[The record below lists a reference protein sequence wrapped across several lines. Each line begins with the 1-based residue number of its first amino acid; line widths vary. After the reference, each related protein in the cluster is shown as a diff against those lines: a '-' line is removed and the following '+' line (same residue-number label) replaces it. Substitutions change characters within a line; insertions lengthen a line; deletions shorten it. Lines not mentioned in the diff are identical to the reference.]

1 MSRKA
6 KAISVPCVSGS
17 KWRSTRAKAAE
28 SPFHFVATGCI
39 PKAGRARLKVAYSD
53 APLLGKS
60 RFVCYNSRQ
69 SEKEDA
75 MEKVIS
81 NLVKEFEKG
90 ALSRRE
96 LIQSLVA
103 VTAAASTAAGFQET
117 PFKST
122 RIDHI
127 SIQVTDLPRSI
138 AFYQKIFGLSI
149 LNEDKAN
156 EIVRMGTTRTIV
168 SLHHKPPTGIVDHY
182 AIAIDG
188 FDRESVTR
196 ALKQQGLTAE
206 ENLDYGF
213 YVRDPEG
220 IPVQIVRT

>member
-1 MSRKA
+1 
-6 KAISVPCVSGS
+6 
-17 KWRSTRAKAAE
+17 
-28 SPFHFVATGCI
+28 
-39 PKAGRARLKVAYSD
+39 
-53 APLLGKS
+53 
-60 RFVCYNSRQ
+60 
-69 SEKEDA
+69 
-75 MEKVIS
+75 METVIS
-81 NLVKEFEKG
+81 NLLKQFEKG
-90 ALSRRE
+90 VLSRRE

-103 VTAAASTAAGFQET
+103 VTAAAGAGSAAALQQT

-138 AFYQKIFGLSI
+138 AFYDKLFGLSI
-149 LNEDKAN
+149 LGEDKPN
-156 EIVRMGTTRTIV
+156 KLVRMGTTRIIV
-168 SLHHKPPTGIVDHY
+168 SLHHKQPTGIMDHY

-188 FDRESVTR
+188 FNKESVTES
-196 ALKQQGLTAE
+196 LKQQGLTAQ

>member
-1 MSRKA
+1 
-6 KAISVPCVSGS
+6 
-17 KWRSTRAKAAE
+17 
-28 SPFHFVATGCI
+28 
-39 PKAGRARLKVAYSD
+39 
-53 APLLGKS
+53 
-60 RFVCYNSRQ
+60 
-69 SEKEDA
+69 
-75 MEKVIS
+75 MEAVIS
-81 NLVKEFEKG
+81 NLVKQFEKG
-90 ALSRRE
+90 AVSRRE
-96 LIQSLVA
+96 LVQTLA
-103 VTAAASTAAGFQET
+103 ALTAGASTAAAFQET

-138 AFYQKIFGLSI
+138 AFYQKIFGLSV

-156 EIVRMGTTRTIV
+156 EIVRMGATRTIV
-168 SLHHKPPTGIVDHY
+168 SLHHKPPTGIVDHF

-188 FDRESVTR
+188 FDRDAVTR

-220 IPVQIVRT
+220 VPVQIVRS

>member
-1 MSRKA
+1 M
-6 KAISVPCVSGS
+6 
-17 KWRSTRAKAAE
+17 E
-28 SPFHFVATGCI
+28 S
-39 PKAGRARLKVAYSD
+39 
-53 APLLGKS
+53 
-60 RFVCYNSRQ
+60 
-69 SEKEDA
+69 
-75 MEKVIS
+75 VIS
-81 NLVKEFEKG
+81 NLLGRFEKG
-90 ALSRRE
+90 VLSRRE
-96 LIQSLVA
+96 LVKSLVA
-103 VTAAASTAAGFQET
+103 LTAVGGAVSAAPFQET

-127 SIQVTDLPRSI
+127 SVQVTDLARSI

-149 LNEDKAN
+149 LGEDKAN
-156 EIVRMGTTRTIV
+156 EIVRMGTTRIIV
-168 SLHHKPPTGIVDHY
+168 SLHHKPPTGIVDHF

-188 FDRESVTR
+188 FDRDSVTR